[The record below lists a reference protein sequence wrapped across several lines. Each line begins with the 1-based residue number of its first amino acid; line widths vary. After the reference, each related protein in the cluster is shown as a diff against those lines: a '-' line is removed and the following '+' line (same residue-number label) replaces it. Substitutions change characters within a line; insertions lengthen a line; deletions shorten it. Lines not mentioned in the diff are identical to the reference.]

1 MAIAANFR
9 RYQEALALQLPLPL
23 RARLRMALGRPT
35 RRAARAARAARSVLR
50 RELLKRWT
58 VWPEA
63 KAKTAKR
70 PAERELW
77 QQLRLWLYTADQGLV
92 LF

>member
-23 RARLRMALGRPT
+23 GRRLRMALARPS
-35 RRAARAARAARSVLR
+35 RRAARVARAARSTLR
-50 RELLKRWT
+50 REMLKRWT
-58 VWPEA
+58 VWPGPKTKPSA
-63 KAKTAKR
+63 K

-77 QQLRLWLYTADQGLV
+77 QQLRLWLYTAEQALL